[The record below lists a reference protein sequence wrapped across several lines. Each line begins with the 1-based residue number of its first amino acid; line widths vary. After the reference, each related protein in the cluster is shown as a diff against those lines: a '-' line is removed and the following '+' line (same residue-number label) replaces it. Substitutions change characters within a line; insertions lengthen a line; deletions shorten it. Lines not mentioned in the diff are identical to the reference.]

1 MTAAAAANRTAM
13 IRLIWR
19 RDLWNSSMQL
29 ATSVSMMEIQEVRAA
44 NATMMKKTRPISA
57 PARPIALNTFG
68 RDTNIRLGPEAM
80 PSVPENTN
88 TAGMIISPARNA
100 TPVSKNSIWLKER
113 FRFTSFFT

>member
-1 MTAAAAANRTAM
+1 MS
-13 IRLIWR
+13 RLICW

-29 ATSVSMMEIQEVRAA
+29 ATSVSIMEIQEVRAA
-44 NATMMKKTRPISA
+44 NATMMKNTRPIRA
-57 PARPIALNTFG
+57 PARPMELKTFG
-68 RDTNIRLGPEAM
+68 RDTNIRLGPDAM

-113 FRFTSFFT
+113 FRLTSFFT